1 MNSFIAWIGGKRLL
15 RKAIIERFPEEG
27 FDRYIEVFGGAGWV
41 LFGKEVGKELEVF
54 NDADSNLINL
64 YRCIKYHC
72 EELQKELNWLAI
84 SREQFFDNKSQLNAR
99 GLTDI
104 QRAARYFHIIKVS
117 FGADRKTFGT
127 NKKRLLG
134 EKRWT
139 QKDLADATGI
149 RPSTI
154 NEWYHELVPRLNVD
168 HIDKICEALDCTI
181 TDLLEYIP
189 NERKTTGKYL
199 ILEEHGNRKQKKEK
213 D

>member
-1 MNSFIAWIGGKRLL
+1 MVKIHLS
-15 RKAIIERFPEEG
+15 
-27 FDRYIEVFGGAGWV
+27 
-41 LFGKEVGKELEVF
+41 
-54 NDADSNLINL
+54 
-64 YRCIKYHC
+64 
-72 EELQKELNWLAI
+72 
-84 SREQFFDNKSQLNAR
+84 
-99 GLTDI
+99 
-104 QRAARYFHIIKVS
+104 
-117 FGADRKTFGT
+117 
-127 NKKRLLG
+127 RLLG

-154 NEWYHELVPRLNVD
+154 NEWYHELVPSLNVD

>member
-1 MNSFIAWIGGKRLL
+1 MVKIHLS
-15 RKAIIERFPEEG
+15 
-27 FDRYIEVFGGAGWV
+27 
-41 LFGKEVGKELEVF
+41 
-54 NDADSNLINL
+54 
-64 YRCIKYHC
+64 
-72 EELQKELNWLAI
+72 
-84 SREQFFDNKSQLNAR
+84 
-99 GLTDI
+99 
-104 QRAARYFHIIKVS
+104 
-117 FGADRKTFGT
+117 
-127 NKKRLLG
+127 RLLG

-149 RPSTI
+149 
-154 NEWYHELVPRLNVD
+154 PRLNVD